1 MRMGEKRR
9 YRELF
14 KSKDLVGFRVNQK
27 ETDVYV
33 AVDSRKKENLKSIIT
48 ETERLIRDYRRD
60 IEDYIRNYPLF
71 EVSFRPV
78 AVDSDA
84 PEIIKEMA
92 RVALLAN
99 VGPFASVAG
108 AIAGAVGRKLSEE
121 ISDVIIENGGD
132 VFMKTTKPRK
142 VGIYSDSD
150 EISNRIGLEVHP
162 TDTPLGICASSGTQ
176 GHSFSFGRADVAVAV
191 SNSTALADACA
202 TAMGNLI
209 MESRDITKGIDFA
222 KSIEGIKG
230 VVIVKDGQI
239 GFWGDIRIIII

>member
-1 MRMGEKRR
+1 MVEKRK

-14 KSKDLVGFRVNQK
+14 KSKDLVNFRVNQK
-27 ETDVYV
+27 ETDIYV
-33 AVDSRKKENLKSIIT
+33 AVNGREKRKLESIIAKT
-48 ETERLIRDYRRD
+48 EKLVGDYRRD
-60 IEDYIRNYPLF
+60 IENYIKNYPIF

-78 AVDSDA
+78 AVDSNA
-84 PEIIKEMA
+84 PEIIKQMA
-92 RVALLAN
+92 QAALLAN

-132 VFMKTTKPRK
+132 VFIKTSKTRK
-142 VGIYSDSD
+142 VGIYYGSK
-150 EISNRIGLEVHP
+150 EISNGFGLEVHP
-162 TDTPLGICASSGTQ
+162 PDTPLGICASSGTR

-202 TAMGNLI
+202 TAMGNLVK
-209 MESRDITKGIDFA
+209 ENRDIAKGINFA

-230 VVIVKDGQI
+230 VVIIKGGQF
-239 GFWGDIRIIII
+239 GFWGDIRIISI

>member
-1 MRMGEKRR
+1 MGEKRR

-14 KSKDLVGFRVNQK
+14 KSKDLVSFRVNQK
-27 ETDVYV
+27 ETDIYV
-33 AVDSRKKENLKSIIT
+33 AVDSRKNRKLKSIIAKT
-48 ETERLIRDYRRD
+48 EKLVKDCRQD
-60 IEDYIRNYPLF
+60 IENYIMNYPIF

-78 AVDSDA
+78 AVDSGA
-84 PEIIKEMA
+84 PEIIKQMA
-92 RVALLAN
+92 QVALLAN

-132 VFMKTTKPRK
+132 VFIKTTKTRK
-142 VGIYSDSD
+142 VGIYYGSG
-150 EISNRIGLEVHP
+150 EISNGFGLEVHP
-162 TDTPLGICASSGTQ
+162 TDTPLGICASSGTC

-191 SNSTALADACA
+191 SNSSALADACA

-209 MESRDITKGIDFA
+209 KESKDITKGINFA

-230 VVIVKDGQI
+230 VIIIKDGRF
-239 GFWGDIRIIII
+239 GFWGDIKIISI

>member
-1 MRMGEKRR
+1 MGEKRR

-14 KSKDLVGFRVNQK
+14 KSKDLVSFRVVQK
-27 ETDVYV
+27 ETDIYV
-33 AVDSRKKENLKSIIT
+33 AVDGKEKRKLESIIAKT
-48 ETERLIRDYRRD
+48 EKLVGDYRRD
-60 IEDYIRNYPLF
+60 IEDYIKNYPIF

-84 PEIIKEMA
+84 PEIIKQMA
-92 RVALLAN
+92 RAALLAN

-132 VFMKTTKPRK
+132 VFIKTSKTRK
-142 VGIYSDSD
+142 VGIYYGAD
-150 EISNRIGLEVHP
+150 EISNGFGLEVHP
-162 TDTPLGICASSGTQ
+162 PDTPLGICASSGTC

-202 TAMGNLI
+202 TAMGNLVK
-209 MESRDITKGIDFA
+209 ESKDIAKGINFA

-230 VVIVKDGQI
+230 VVIIKDGQF
-239 GFWGDIRIIII
+239 GFGGDIRIISI

>member
-1 MRMGEKRR
+1 MGNKKR

-14 KSKDLVGFRVNQK
+14 NSKDLVSFRINQK
-27 ETDVYV
+27 ETDIYV
-33 AVDSRKKENLKSIIT
+33 AVGNREKGNLKRIIAKT
-48 ETERLIRDYRRD
+48 EKLIEDCRRD
-60 IEDYIRNYPLF
+60 IENYIKNYPLF
-71 EVSFRPV
+71 EMSFRPV

-92 RVALLAN
+92 QAALLAN

-132 VFMKTTKPRK
+132 VFIKTTKTRK
-142 VGIYSDSD
+142 VGIYYDRE
-150 EISNRIGLEVHP
+150 EISNGFGLEVHP
-162 TDTPLGICASSGTQ
+162 PDTPLGICASSGTC

-209 MESRDITKGIDFA
+209 EESRDITKGINFA

-230 VVIVKDGQI
+230 VVIIKDGRF
-239 GFWGDIRIIII
+239 GFWGDIRIISI

>member
-48 ETERLIRDYRRD
+48 KTERLIRDYRRD

-92 RVALLAN
+92 RTALLAN

-239 GFWGDIRIIII
+239 GFWGDIRIIMI

>member
-1 MRMGEKRR
+1 MGEKRR

-14 KSKDLVGFRVNQK
+14 NSKDLVGFRVNQK

-33 AVDSRKKENLKSIIT
+33 AVDSRKKGNLKSIIAKT
-48 ETERLIRDYRRD
+48 ETLIRDYRRD

-92 RVALLAN
+92 RAALLAN

-142 VGIYSDSD
+142 VGIYSESD
-150 EISNRIGLEVHP
+150 EISNGIGLEVHP
-162 TDTPLGICASSGTQ
+162 THTPLGICASSGTQ

-209 MESRDITKGIDFA
+209 MESKDITRGIDFA

-239 GFWGDIRIIII
+239 GFWGDIRIIMI